1 MKIIV
6 GLGNPGKKYDDT
18 RHNIGFAY
26 IECLAHKHNIKIT
39 KSECK
44 ALTGVGRIA
53 GEQVVLAKPQTFMN
67 LSGESVK
74 SLSAKYKCS
83 PEDIIVIFDDVSLS
97 VGRMRIRLKGSAG
110 GHNGIKSIIYNL
122 SSEDFPRLK
131 IGVGE
136 KPFPEMD
143 LADHV
148 LGKFPKEDI
157 KILTEMI
164 PDVCTAL
171 ELLIAGEA
179 SEAMNRFNQR

>member
-6 GLGNPGKKYDDT
+6 GLGNPGKKYNDT

-26 IECLAHKHNIKIT
+26 LECFAHKHDININR
-39 KSECK
+39 SECK
-44 ALTGVGRIA
+44 ALTGVGRIE

-74 SLSAKYKCS
+74 SLSVKYKCD
-83 PEDIIVIFDDVSLS
+83 PENIIVVFDDVSMD
-97 VGRMRIRLKGSAG
+97 VGRMRIRLKGSSG

-122 SSEDFPRLK
+122 GSDDFPRLK

-136 KPFPEMD
+136 KPFPQMD

-157 KILTEMI
+157 KTLTDMI

-171 ELLIAGEA
+171 EMIILGDV
-179 SEAMNRFNQR
+179 SGAMNRFN

>member
-26 IECLAHKHNIKIT
+26 LECFAHKHNIKVN
-39 KSECK
+39 KADCK
-44 ALTGVGRIA
+44 ALTGIGRIA

-74 SLSAKYKCS
+74 SLSAKYKCATQ
-83 PEDIIVIFDDVSLS
+83 DIIVVFDDVSMD

-122 SSEDFPRLK
+122 GSEDFPRLK

-136 KPFPEMD
+136 KPFPQMD

-157 KILTEMI
+157 KTLTDMI

-171 ELLIAGEA
+171 EMLVSGDA
-179 SEAMNRFNQR
+179 SGAMNRFNQR

>member
-1 MKIIV
+1 M
-6 GLGNPGKKYDDT
+6 
-18 RHNIGFAY
+18 RH
-26 IECLAHKHNIKIT
+26 
-39 KSECK
+39 S
-44 ALTGVGRIA
+44 
-53 GEQVVLAKPQTFMN
+53 
-67 LSGESVK
+67 
-74 SLSAKYKCS
+74 
-83 PEDIIVIFDDVSLS
+83 D
-97 VGRMRIRLKGSAG
+97 
-110 GHNGIKSIIYNL
+110 KSIIYNL

-136 KPFPEMD
+136 KPFSEMD